1 MPMNS
6 PSFNRCAGDH
16 HAVENPAEQYLF
28 PKNSCDTHFHV
39 FGHSDEFPLIAE
51 RAYTPAIASMA
62 DYWKTFRPLGVEKC
76 VLVQP
81 SVYGRDHG
89 LLRKTL
95 RQADAGRMR
104 GVAVIHEDT
113 PDAEIEELHALG
125 VRGARC
131 NALFPGG
138 VSVSSLQAVADRI
151 RGLGWHMQLLVNVD
165 DDPDLVPRVADMGVA
180 VVVDHFGHPSRQ
192 LGAGGPGSRNLQA
205 LMKEGRA
212 WVKFSGAYR
221 ISETASAVDPAVVPI
236 AHALVQANPH
246 RIVWG
251 SDWPH
256 PGINAHSHSGI
267 ELAQALMEWVPEEYR
282 QAVLVENPAVLYWG
296 H

>member
-1 MPMNS
+1 
-6 PSFNRCAGDH
+6 
-16 HAVENPAEQYLF
+16 
-28 PKNSCDTHFHV
+28 
-39 FGHSDEFPLIAE
+39 
-51 RAYTPAIASMA
+51 MA

-89 LLRKTL
+89 LLRQTL

-151 RGLGWHMQLLVNVD
+151 RGLGWHVQLLVNVD
-165 DDPDLVPRVADMGVA
+165 EDPGLAQRVADMGVA

>member
-1 MPMNS
+1 
-6 PSFNRCAGDH
+6 
-16 HAVENPAEQYLF
+16 
-28 PKNSCDTHFHV
+28 
-39 FGHSDEFPLIAE
+39 
-51 RAYTPAIASMA
+51 MA
-62 DYWKTFRPLGVEKC
+62 DYWKTFCPLGVEKC

-221 ISETASAVDPAVVPI
+221 ISATASAVDPAVVPI

>member
-1 MPMNS
+1 MNS
-6 PSFNRCAGDH
+6 PSFNRCSGDCD
-16 HAVENPAEQYLF
+16 AVENPAEQYLF
-28 PKNSCDTHFHV
+28 PENSCDTHFHV
-39 FGHSDEFPLIAE
+39 FGSSDDFPLIAE
-51 RAYTPAIASMA
+51 RAYTPAVASMD
-62 DYWKTFRPLGVEKC
+62 DYWKAFRPWGVDRC

-89 LLRKTL
+89 LLKQTL
-95 RQADAGRMR
+95 RHAEAGRMR
-104 GVAVIHEDT
+104 GVAVIYEDT
-113 PDAEIEELHALG
+113 PDTEIEALHALG

-131 NALFPGG
+131 NALFSGG
-138 VSVSSLQAVADRI
+138 VSVSSLRAVADRI
-151 RGLGWHMQLLVNVD
+151 RGLGWHVQLLVNVD
-165 DDPDLVPRVADMGVA
+165 EDPGLAQRVADMGVA
-180 VVVDHFGHPSRQ
+180 VVVDHFGHPSPQ
-192 LGAGGPGSRNLQA
+192 MGAGGPGSRNLQA

-221 ISETASAVDPAVVPI
+221 ISATASAVDPAVVPI

-256 PGINAHSHSGI
+256 PGIKARSNSAG
-267 ELAQALMEWVPEEYR
+267 ELAQALVDWVPEEYR
-282 QAVLVENPAVLYWG
+282 HTVLVDNPARLYWG

>member
-1 MPMNS
+1 MNS
-6 PSFNRCAGDH
+6 PSFNRCAGDSD
-16 HAVENPAEQYLF
+16 AVENPAEQYLF
-28 PKNSCDTHFHV
+28 PENSCDTHFHV
-39 FGHSDEFPLIAE
+39 FGRFDDFPLIAE

-62 DYWKTFRPLGVEKC
+62 DYWKTFCPLGVEKC

-165 DDPDLVPRVADMGVA
+165 DDPDLVPRVADRGVA